1 MSDSKQRFIELVHGL
16 FDTFLAEFGLLPVES
31 DWPDT
36 VRYSSNLLTLDFYYG
51 PPEYRVEVFF
61 IRSQTSPARTY
72 SLADLFK
79 KEEIK
84 QWVYE
89 NKLTEESED
98 KVKQG
103 LAWHY
108 RLLRECCVDALKG
121 DEAFFAGM

>member
-16 FDTFLAEFGLLPVES
+16 FDAFLAGLGLLPVDS

-36 VRYSSNLLTLDFYYG
+36 VRYSNNLLTLDFYYG

-89 NKLTEESED
+89 NKPKEESED

-103 LAWHY
+103 LDWHY
-108 RLLRECCVDALKG
+108 RLLQGCCVDALKG
-121 DEAFFAGM
+121 DAEFFAGM